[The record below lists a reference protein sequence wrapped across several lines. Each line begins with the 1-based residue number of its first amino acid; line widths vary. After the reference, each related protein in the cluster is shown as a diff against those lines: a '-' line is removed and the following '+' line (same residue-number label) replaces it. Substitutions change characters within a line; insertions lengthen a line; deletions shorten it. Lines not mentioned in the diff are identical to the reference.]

1 MDHLKFEAI
10 KKLRKGKRLVFTN
23 GVFDVLH
30 ADHVSCLMR
39 ARELGDLLVVGMNT
53 DASVK
58 RLKGLLRPV
67 HPLDA
72 RQYVL
77 EALRCVDAV
86 IPFEE
91 DTPCK
96 LIAELKPEVHV
107 KGGDYDADALAEA
120 PLVKSYGGEIVILP
134 HKHGYFTTTI
144 LKQLE
149 SE

>member
-72 RQYVL
+72 RQSSGFGFNPNSAKFISAPT
-77 EALRCVDAV
+77 ALTISTYR
-86 IPFEE
+86 
-91 DTPCK
+91 
-96 LIAELKPEVHV
+96 
-107 KGGDYDADALAEA
+107 
-120 PLVKSYGGEIVILP
+120 S
-134 HKHGYFTTTI
+134 TT
-144 LKQLE
+144 
-149 SE
+149 

>member
-1 MDHLKFEAI
+1 MDNLTLEAV
-10 KKLRKGKRLVFTN
+10 KELRKGKKLVFTN
-23 GVFDVLH
+23 GVFDILH

-39 ARELGDLLVVGMNT
+39 AKELGDLLVVGMNT

-58 RLKGLLRPV
+58 RLKGPLRPV
-67 HPLDA
+67 HPFES

-77 EALRCVDAV
+77 EALHCVDAV

-96 LIAELKPEVHV
+96 LIAELKPEIHV
-107 KGGDYDADALAEA
+107 KGGDYDADSLAEA

-149 SE
+149 PE